1 MILKGKKTI
10 LRPIR
15 ISDTLNFVKWS
26 RDSDVNKFTTR
37 RKSNKKEI
45 EKWIKSIP
53 KDKTQKQFAIE
64 TKEGMHIGS
73 IQLLEIN
80 KPDKNALFAIFIGD
94 KDYWSSGYGYDASR
108 LLIDHAF
115 NKMKLHKL
123 YLNVYDYNKR
133 AIGLYK
139 KLGFKIEGTRRENIF
154 YNNKFHDEYL
164 MGLLSREW
172 KK

>member
-1 MILKGKKTI
+1 MILKGQKTI

-15 ISDTLNFVKWS
+15 LSDAPNFVKWS
-26 RDSDVNKFTTR
+26 NDIEVNKFTTR
-37 RKSNKKEI
+37 RKSNRQEI

-64 TKEGMHIGS
+64 TKEGKHIGS

-80 KPDKNALFAIFIGD
+80 KLDQNALFAILIGD
-94 KDYWSSGYGYDASR
+94 KKYWSSGYGYDASKS
-108 LLIDHAF
+108 LISYAF

-123 YLNVYDYNKR
+123 YLNVYAYNKR

-139 KLGFKIEGTRRENIF
+139 KLGFKIEGTRRESVF

-164 MGLLSREW
+164 MGLLAKEW

>member
-10 LRPIR
+10 LRPIKL
-15 ISDTLNFVKWS
+15 SDAPNFVKWS
-26 RDSDVNKFTTR
+26 CDSGVNKFTTR

-45 EKWIKSIP
+45 EKWIKGIP
-53 KDKTQKQFAIE
+53 KDKSQKQFSIE
-64 TKEGMHIGS
+64 TQEGKHIGS
-73 IQLLEIN
+73 TQLLEIN
-80 KPDKNALFAIFIGD
+80 SKDKNALFAIMIGD

-108 LLIDHAF
+108 LLIDLAF
-115 NKMKLHKL
+115 KKMKLHKL

-133 AIGLYK
+133 AIRLYK

-164 MGLLSREW
+164 MGLLVKEW